1 MLINVKVSPK
11 ASRNEVTKLDDS
23 HFRVKV
29 TAAPDKGKA
38 NDAVIKILAN
48 YFHVAKSR
56 ISIVSGETCR
66 NKTVEIS

>member
-11 ASRNEVTKLDDS
+11 SSHNEVTKLDDS
-23 HFRVKV
+23 HFCVKV

-38 NDAVIKILAN
+38 NDAAIELLSD

-56 ISIVSGETCR
+56 IYIVSGKTSR